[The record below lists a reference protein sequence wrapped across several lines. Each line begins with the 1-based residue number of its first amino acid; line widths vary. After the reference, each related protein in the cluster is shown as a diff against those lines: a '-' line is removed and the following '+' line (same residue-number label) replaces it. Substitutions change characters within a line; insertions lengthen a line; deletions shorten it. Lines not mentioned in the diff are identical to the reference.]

1 MVDDEP
7 MVVDALREILAAA
20 GYETLGATS
29 FEDGRRLLLAPPV
42 PDVVVADVRLGKYN
56 GLQLVVLRPQATA
69 AIVISGHWDEVLE
82 AEARLLVTDSGGIQ
96 EETSVLG
103 TPCLTYRNTTERP
116 ITIELGTNELVGV
129 DPKALREAAERVLG
143 ADPPAEPPQIPLWD
157 GHAGPR
163 AAAAVERY
171 LAQKR

>member
-7 MVVDALREILAAA
+7 MVVEALREILAAA

-42 PDVVVADVRLGKYN
+42 PDVVVADVRLGRYN

-82 AEARLLVTDSGGIQ
+82 AEARQHGAVFLQKPLVTPALV
-96 EETSVLG
+96 ETVARLIAGEVPAAG
-103 TPCLTYRNTTERP
+103 TS
-116 ITIELGTNELVGV
+116 
-129 DPKALREAAERVLG
+129 
-143 ADPPAEPPQIPLWD
+143 
-157 GHAGPR
+157 
-163 AAAAVERY
+163 
-171 LAQKR
+171 